1 MVVGAALIAWSA
13 VIHLHL
19 WMDGYRHIPTIGPLF
34 LFQAVGGLGVA
45 VAVAGTRR
53 VLPALGGMAFLGS
66 TIGGLVLSAWVGLF
80 GFHDGFDAPFA
91 HLSLVVEVAGVA
103 LLTTAVAL
111 QLATSLG
118 TRGTPSRK
126 HAVGRRAGGHRWI
139 GALRSSHEVR

>member
-91 HLSLVVEVAGVA
+91 RESLVVEAAGI
-103 LLTTAVAL
+103 AV
-111 QLATSLG
+111 LATAIALRVASSG
-118 TRGTPSRK
+118 A
-126 HAVGRRAGGHRWI
+126 HHRRA
-139 GALRSSHEVR
+139 ASSHDEPERTAPVNH